1 VKTIPEIK
9 PIQMVDLASQ
19 YQRLKRD
26 IDAGIGHVLDQATFI
41 NGPAVREFA
50 RELESYLSVKHV
62 IPCANGTDALQI
74 ALMALDLPEGS
85 EIITPGFSY
94 IAIAEVCTLLKLKP
108 VFADIDPGTFNLDPL
123 EIEKHITHNTRAII
137 PVHLFGQCA
146 DMETILAISEKH
158 NLFVIED
165 NAQSIGANYTFSDGK
180 TIKAGT
186 IGHIGTT
193 SFFPSKNLGCYG
205 DGGALMTNDNRLA
218 ERMRMIANHGQKTKY
233 FHDVPGVNSRLDTI
247 QAVVLSV
254 KLKML
259 DTFNEERQLVAKA
272 YDEALQGHANIVLPA
287 RNAKSTHVYHQYTL
301 RLKDTDIQGLKS
313 HLQEQGIPTMVHYPL
328 PVYRQEA
335 YAQDISL
342 PVSEETC
349 KTVLSLPMGTE
360 MDDVQIEFITSSLKN
375 YLKL

>member
-9 PIQMVDLASQ
+9 PIQMVDLTGQ

-26 IDAGIGHVLDQATFI
+26 IDAGISHVLGEASFI
-41 NGPAVREFA
+41 NGPAVKEFA

-62 IPCANGTDALQI
+62 LPCANGTDALQI
-74 ALMALDLPEGS
+74 ALMALELPEGS

-108 VFADIDPGTFNLDPL
+108 VFADIDANTFNLDPL
-123 EIEKHITHNTRAII
+123 EIEKHITPNTRAII

-165 NAQSIGANYTFSDGK
+165 NAQSIGATYTFSDGK
-180 TIKAGT
+180 TIK
-186 IGHIGTT
+186 
-193 SFFPSKNLGCYG
+193 FFPAKNLGCYG
-205 DGGALMTNDNRLA
+205 DGGAIFTNDNRLA

-233 FHDVPGVNSRLDTI
+233 IHDIPGVNSRLDTI
-247 QAVVLSV
+247 QAAVLSV

-259 DTFNEERQLVAKA
+259 DTFNAERQAVAKA
-272 YDEALQGHANIVLPA
+272 YNEAFKGHANIVCPG
-287 RNAKSTHVYHQYTL
+287 RNSKSTHVYHQYTL
-301 RLKDTDIQGLKS
+301 RLKDTDIKGLS
-313 HLQEQGIPTMVHYPL
+313 THLQEHGIPSTVHYPL
-328 PVYRQEA
+328 PVYRQKA
-335 YAQDISL
+335 YEQDISL
-342 PVSEETC
+342 PVSEEAC
-349 KTVLSLPMGTE
+349 RTVLSLPMGTE
-360 MDDVQIEFITSSLKN
+360 MDETQIEFITSTIKN